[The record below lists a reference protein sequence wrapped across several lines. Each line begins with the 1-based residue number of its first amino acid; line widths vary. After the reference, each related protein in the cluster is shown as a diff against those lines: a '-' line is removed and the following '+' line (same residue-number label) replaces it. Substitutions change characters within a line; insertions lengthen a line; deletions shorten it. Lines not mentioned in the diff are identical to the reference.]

1 MKVSPLGVEEWQ
13 VGEWKGEEMEV
24 GGVPS
29 RRREVDQQKHGDG
42 RNWGNAVN
50 NPQSRQQLSLSV
62 YVPIKSREKE
72 RSKNKTTKKSDVA
85 REAGQLHL
93 SNKPWKRGRQKVKPK
108 MKLEIQMDGG
118 FVMVYFIIDPN

>member
-1 MKVSPLGVEEWQ
+1 VKVSPLGVEEWQ
-13 VGEWKGEEMEV
+13 VGEWKGEEMEE

-42 RNWGNAVN
+42 RRNWGNAVN

-93 SNKPWKRGRQKVKPK
+93 SNKPRK
-108 MKLEIQMDGG
+108 
-118 FVMVYFIIDPN
+118 